1 MKLLHVFIVTL
12 IVFFTVSCKTQ
23 QKMPQ
28 YLQDLN
34 DTIDKQVAKATE
46 LTIQKNDVLSIRIF
60 SQSTK
65 PEVTDAVYNLSVN
78 SDAPPNGGGY
88 LVDAAG
94 NIELPQVGTIRAE
107 GLTKIQLSDLIK
119 KKINEKDSVLVNPA
133 VLVRFQNLKVTVLGE
148 VKKPGLINFP
158 GEKLNIL
165 EAIGLAGDIDLYGLK
180 NNIKVIRDHNGE
192 REIGTIDLSSKDV
205 FNSPYYNLIQNDI
218 LLVEASK
225 VKAKKQDQD
234 VFLRQAGF
242 ILSIITAMAVVF
254 RLFQ

>member
-1 MKLLHVFIVTL
+1 MKLLQVFIVVL
-12 IVFFTVSCKTQ
+12 IGLSVVSCKTQ

-34 DTIDKQVAKATE
+34 DTIDRQLAKANE
-46 LTIQKNDVLSIRIF
+46 LTIQKNDVLNIRIF

-65 PEVTDAVYNLSVN
+65 PDVTDAIYNLPESGDPVT
-78 SDAPPNGGGY
+78 NGGF

-94 NIELPQVGTIRAE
+94 NIELPQVGIIHAE
-107 GLTKIQLSDLIK
+107 GLTKIQLSNLIK
-119 KKINEKDSVLVNPA
+119 QKINEKDSILVNPA

-148 VKKPGLINFP
+148 VKKPGLITFP
-158 GEKLNIL
+158 GERLNIL

-180 NNIKVIRDHNGE
+180 DKVKVIRDHNGQ
-192 REIGTIDLSSKDV
+192 REVGTVDLSSKEV
-205 FNSPYYNLIQNDI
+205 FSSPYFNLAQNDI

-225 VKAKKQDQD
+225 TKAKKQDQD